1 MVKKE
6 PVIFIGHGS
15 PLNAIGDNPY
25 RFKWKELGKYIGKPK
40 VIIAISAHWFKDEL
54 YVRTADFNKQVN
66 DMYGFPDELYQVHYE
81 PKGSPEYAKK
91 VLDLLGNSGK
101 ENNDWGIDHGVWSV
115 LSNMYPD
122 ADIPVVMISVNVNL
136 SPKEQF
142 EIGEKLKPLR
152 EEGALILASGNIVHN
167 LGMVDWRMD
176 NVYDWAQEFD
186 NNIKDAI
193 INQDYEKIINYKD
206 IENYNLAIPTT
217 EHFIPFLNVLGL
229 LLPSDKPIIFN
240 EDGELGSIT
249 MTSFIFEDSD

>member
-1 MVKKE
+1 
-6 PVIFIGHGS
+6 
-15 PLNAIGDNPY
+15 
-25 RFKWKELGKYIGKPK
+25 
-40 VIIAISAHWFKDEL
+40 
-54 YVRTADFNKQVN
+54 
-66 DMYGFPDELYQVHYE
+66 
-81 PKGSPEYAKK
+81 
-91 VLDLLGNSGK
+91 
-101 ENNDWGIDHGVWSV
+101 
-115 LSNMYPD
+115 MYPD

-167 LGMVDWRMD
+167 LGMVDCRMN

-206 IENYNLAIPTT
+206 IENYNLAIPIT

-229 LLPSDKPIIFN
+229 LSPSDKPIIFN